1 MRTVLLDIGPMAH
14 LGGKG
19 SLSGTSATDYELLTS
34 PAGKGIVVNDG
45 VIEEMFVEDG
55 YSDNCESD
63 PFEVSDADSML
74 GYLRELRKAA

>member
-1 MRTVLLDIGPMAH
+1 MRSWRYSML
-14 LGGKG
+14 
-19 SLSGTSATDYELLTS
+19 
-34 PAGKGIVVNDG
+34 VNDG

-63 PFEVSDADSML
+63 PFEVSDADTML

>member
-45 VIEEMFVEDG
+45 VIEKIE
-55 YSDNCESD
+55 ES
-63 PFEVSDADSML
+63 S
-74 GYLRELRKAA
+74 ELRSEYG